1 MQFSLAELAFHPE
14 QHAVVEVAGV
24 IEAVFVADQRAAQGA
39 DLQQP
44 VPVGVVAGQPG
55 AFQA

>member
-14 QHAVVEVAGV
+14 QHPVVEVAGV

-39 DLQQP
+39 DL
-44 VPVGVVAGQPG
+44 
-55 AFQA
+55 